1 MTYRVAIVEDDPMIL
16 LLDRNFVEL
25 DSRFTVVQEM
35 RDGRAALQW
44 LRTNPVDLL
53 ILDVYMPV
61 MTGVELLRALRSEDI
76 AVDVIMVTAAND
88 AKTVD
93 ALMHLGIVDYLV
105 KPFSQELL
113 QRALD
118 ACCHYRESMHG
129 SVTQQE
135 LDALFP
141 QRSTG
146 GAALP
151 KGFQEQTLSLLRHCL
166 AATAGQA
173 CTSETLA
180 AAAGLSVVTV
190 RRYMNYLV
198 EQEEAGSRI
207 NYDTGGR
214 PSTLYFLKDRNRS

>member
-1 MTYRVAIVEDDPMIL
+1 MTYQVAIIEDNPMIL
-16 LLDRNFVEL
+16 LLNRNFVEL
-25 DSRFTVVQEM
+25 DSRFTVAKEFQ
-35 RDGRAALQW
+35 DGRSALPW
-44 LRTNPVDLL
+44 LRKHPVDLL

-61 MTGVELLRALRSEDI
+61 MTGVELLKTLHSEDI
-76 AVDVIMVTAAND
+76 MLDVVMVTAAND

-93 ALMHLGIVDYLV
+93 MLHHLGVVDYLV
-105 KPFSQELL
+105 KPFSQERF

-118 ACCHYRESMHG
+118 TFCHYREAMHG

-141 QRSTG
+141 PHAPS
-146 GAALP
+146 GAVLP
-151 KGFQEQTLSLLRHCL
+151 KGLQEQTLSRLRRCL
-166 AATAGQA
+166 AAAAGQA
-173 CTSETLA
+173 CTSEALA

-198 EQEEAGSRI
+198 EQEEAGSCI

-214 PSTLYFLKDRNRS
+214 PSTLYFLKNRETP